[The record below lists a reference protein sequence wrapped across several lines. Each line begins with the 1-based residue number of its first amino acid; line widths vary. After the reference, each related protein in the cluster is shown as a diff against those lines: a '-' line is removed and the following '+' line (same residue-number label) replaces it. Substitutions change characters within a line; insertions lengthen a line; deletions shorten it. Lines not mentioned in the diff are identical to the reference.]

1 METETK
7 NSIIKANIPMLVTE
21 KEQELLTLIR
31 EKGFGIFETL
41 SFENGQPVGA
51 KKLLENIRF

>member
-1 METETK
+1 MITDTK
-7 NSIIKANIPMLVTE
+7 GIRANIPMLVTE
-21 KEQELLTLIR
+21 KEQGLLNLMR
-31 EKGFGIFETL
+31 EKGFGVFEYL